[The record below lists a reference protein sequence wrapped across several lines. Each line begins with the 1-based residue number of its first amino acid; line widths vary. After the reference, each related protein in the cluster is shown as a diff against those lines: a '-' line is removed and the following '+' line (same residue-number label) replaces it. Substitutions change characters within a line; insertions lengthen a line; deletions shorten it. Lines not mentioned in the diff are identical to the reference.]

1 MEDDARVLEMNWIF
15 LARLMM
21 LHCLIPSPP
30 YFVGRK
36 TRALLIFDNIWS
48 LLSNAGR
55 VGLCIESIC
64 LLLLLLLFILH
75 TIPNGGTFLCG
86 FFDTKCCYFVTT
98 CCFFNYDVI
107 CCFFNTK
114 CCFFYP
120 NWAVELY

>member
-1 MEDDARVLEMNWIF
+1 MLMLGSLVARKLVLWPYSSCVVCRDAWRRKPTMEDDARVLEMNWIF

-30 YFVGRK
+30 YFVGRN

-64 LLLLLLLFILH
+64 FCVNHCRTTEKPI
-75 TIPNGGTFLCG
+75 NGWM
-86 FFDTKCCYFVTT
+86 YWV
-98 CCFFNYDVI
+98 
-107 CCFFNTK
+107 
-114 CCFFYP
+114 
-120 NWAVELY
+120 AAM